1 MKIGH
6 KTMTIFLTFML
17 LGMSVPITETTDPG
31 MQMRLTD
38 HALNYG
44 KFKTFLHFAVI
55 LLCLI
60 SIAQAI
66 CSLATLQRFGKK
78 QSYKKYFY

>member
-1 MKIGH
+1 
-6 KTMTIFLTFML
+6 MTIFLTFML

-44 KFKTFLHFAVI
+44 KFKTSYILQLYCFA
-55 LLCLI
+55 
-60 SIAQAI
+60 
-66 CSLATLQRFGKK
+66 
-78 QSYKKYFY
+78 